1 MKKIVLVMLS
11 VVFMWCMG
19 INVYAGELNEN
30 EKYIIENLSKSEY
43 SAKIEKKYVNQLEN
57 YFCMDEVE
65 INKSDADDFLIYL
78 KEAINAK
85 ENSNK
90 KKDFSNM
97 SETYI
102 YFEKA
107 GTAIGLL
114 LEYDSSVN
122 NFYFIDSAGYI
133 VLDFQD
139 VIKNTGDTEE
149 KAWNISIEWI
159 FAFVVLLC
167 VLGILANLRR
177 WNKKM
182 KRRNDKRYALEDED
196 EDELEIANRKTRKAR
211 LQTFTYN
218 NIKQVL
224 RYSYIPIIMG
234 VIVIVITRIS
244 LSYFDD
250 LMDSVQRNFINTQPL
265 YYSDENAY
273 KAANVKINSQPE
285 SIHLSDLNYPRYGEQ
300 YGELKCDS
308 LGIDTPVF
316 FGDRGANLKSGA
328 GTYSGSGIPGQGKTI
343 LIGAHDTT
351 FFQGLEDVKKGQ
363 TFTFTTSYGIY
374 EYKVRDTKIYHA
386 DAYDEAYD
394 LNVEQEQLI
403 LYTCYPFGKLNGEK
417 SDRMFVYL
425 DKVKGPEII
434 Y

>member
-1 MKKIVLVMLS
+1 MKKIVLIMLS
-11 VVFMWCMG
+11 AVFLWCMG

-57 YFCMDEVE
+57 YFCMNEVE

-78 KEAINAK
+78 KEAINTK

-90 KKDFSNM
+90 KKDFDNM

-107 GTAIGLL
+107 GTAIDLL

-139 VIKNTGDTEE
+139 VIKNTGDAE
-149 KAWNISIEWI
+149 KKEWNVSVEWI

-167 VLGILANLRR
+167 VLGILVNLRR

-182 KRRNDKRYALEDED
+182 KRRNDKRYAIDDED

-224 RYSYIPIIMG
+224 RYCYIPIIMG
-234 VIVIVITRIS
+234 IIVIVITRIS
-244 LSYFDD
+244 LGYFDD
-250 LMDSVQRNFINTQPL
+250 LMGSVQRNFINTQPL

-273 KAANVKINSQPE
+273 KAASVKINAQPE
-285 SIHLSDLNYPRYGEQ
+285 SIHLSDLSFPRYSEQ

-316 FGDRGANLKSGA
+316 FGDRGPNLKSGA

-351 FFQGLEDVKKGQ
+351 YFQGLEEVKKGQ
-363 TFTFTTSYGIY
+363 VFTFITSYGIY

-386 DAYDEAYD
+386 DAYDKAYD
-394 LNVEQEQLI
+394 LNANQEQLI
-403 LYTCYPFGKLNGEK
+403 LYTCYPFGKLKGEK

-425 DKVKGPEII
+425 DKVKGPSIV